1 MNIAADGSVTH
12 VANHGRGDSRS
23 ESQDVV
29 ISLGLMA
36 MATSDGVN
44 SLQQRT
50 CNVTYVSTVLPAR

>member
-1 MNIAADGSVTH
+1 
-12 VANHGRGDSRS
+12 
-23 ESQDVV
+23 
-29 ISLGLMA
+29 MA